1 MEREWMK
8 RNHADRDNGCI
19 SSHLCRLMTENQ
31 MQPLFGCKRHRC
43 DWPQEGP
50 KLSFLYRSEGWRAWS
65 QIIKLNW
72 KKKKKEG
79 IFIEFIWVWNL
90 KCIPMMNRKRI
101 GLGECGDSGLH
112 YGEWRELSCTQVS
125 MAGHWKANPYISV
138 WVVLPTVPTRMVG
151 GIENWGLSK

>member
-19 SSHLCRLMTENQ
+19 SGHLCRPMTENQ

-50 KLSFLYRSEGWRAWS
+50 KLSFLYRSEWWRAWS

-72 KKKKKEG
+72 KKKKKKE
-79 IFIEFIWVWNL
+79 FLLSLSEFEVWTVYLWWIEKELALGNVETVACIMVSGENFPVPKSAWLVTERQTLTYLFGLFYPLSLPGWWEVL
-90 KCIPMMNRKRI
+90 K
-101 GLGECGDSGLH
+101 
-112 YGEWRELSCTQVS
+112 
-125 MAGHWKANPYISV
+125 
-138 WVVLPTVPTRMVG
+138 
-151 GIENWGLSK
+151 IEV